1 MPIQDYAL
9 LNIKKIKAKTLYW
22 IIKPSDSESAING
35 FKHATAIG
43 WGTSYD
49 FNHALKYNC
58 AAKAKHIRYSVDLN
72 DCFGT
77 KSTHNDFVFLSSGG
91 FGAHK
96 GFCDLIDIFT
106 ELNVPNTKLILTGYI
121 GDPPIS
127 TNKNIEVFK
136 INNRLDYLNI
146 LANADVYIMNSY
158 SEGFGL
164 VLLDAMINKIPWISR
179 DIAGATDMKQYGNIY
194 SSNQEL
200 KKLILNYKH
209 DQNKIEAAYDYIL
222 NEKTINC
229 MVKDFYSILN

>member
-1 MPIQDYAL
+1 
-9 LNIKKIKAKTLYW
+9 
-22 IIKPSDSESAING
+22 
-35 FKHATAIG
+35 
-43 WGTSYD
+43 
-49 FNHALKYNC
+49 
-58 AAKAKHIRYSVDLN
+58 
-72 DCFGT
+72 
-77 KSTHNDFVFLSSGG
+77 
-91 FGAHK
+91 
-96 GFCDLIDIFT
+96 
-106 ELNVPNTKLILTGYI
+106 
-121 GDPPIS
+121 
-127 TNKNIEVFK
+127 
-136 INNRLDYLNI
+136 
-146 LANADVYIMNSY
+146 MNSY